1 MKIGI
6 IGGGASGIML
16 GNMLNNTDAH
26 ITILEKTQSTLN
38 KLLITGNGRCNIT
51 NLCEPEE
58 FVKNIAH
65 NSKFMYSAI
74 YNFSPSD
81 MVNYLNNNG
90 LATKAEDN
98 FRIFPISNRSRTV
111 KEFLDSHINNINLVT
126 NAEVTDIIQDNNQFI
141 VNTLDKRYIFDIV
154 VIATGGLS
162 YPTTGSS
169 GDGLMLAKRLGLDVT
184 LTRPSL
190 CSIRLDNINPNLEGT
205 PFSCLLKYYKNSKL
219 KNYIYGDGLF
229 TSFGVSGPAVFKLT
243 SIIQESSI
251 NKDIFALDFCSELSS
266 EDVRTKIKEYI
277 KDNPKKYIIHL
288 INSFVTLKIAKDRLN
303 RLNIDEQVQCACV
316 SNAMV
321 MCIADILKNYTFT
334 INNFDNIERAT
345 ITRGGVDVKQL
356 NPHTMECKS
365 IPNLYFIGEVI
376 DVDAFSGGFNLQ
388 IAFSTAVACADDIK
402 QKLRS

>member
-1 MKIGI
+1 MEIGI

-58 FVKNIAH
+58 FVKNIVH

-81 MVNYLNNNG
+81 MVDYLNNNG

-190 CSIRLDNINPNLEGT
+190 CAIRLDNINPNLEGT

-251 NKDIFALDFCSELSS
+251 NKDIFALDFCSELSN

-288 INSFVTLKIAKDRLN
+288 INSFVTLKIAKDMLN

-321 MCIADILKNYTFT
+321 MHIADILKNYSFT
-334 INNFDNIERAT
+334 IDNFDNIERAT
-345 ITRGGVDVKQL
+345 ITRGGVDIKQL

>member
-1 MKIGI
+1 MEIGI

-26 ITILEKTQSTLN
+26 ITILEKTHSTLN

-81 MVNYLNNNG
+81 MVDYLNNNG

-190 CSIRLDNINPNLEGT
+190 CAIRLDNINPNLEGT

-288 INSFVTLKIAKDRLN
+288 INSFVTLKIAKDMLI

-321 MCIADILKNYTFT
+321 MHIADILKNYSFT
-334 INNFDNIERAT
+334 IDNFDNIERAT

>member
-1 MKIGI
+1 MEIGI

-81 MVNYLNNNG
+81 MVDYLNNNG

-190 CSIRLDNINPNLEGT
+190 CAIRLDDINPNLEGT

-251 NKDIFALDFCSELSS
+251 NKDIFALDFCSELSN

-288 INSFVTLKIAKDRLN
+288 INSFVTLKIAKDMLI

-321 MCIADILKNYTFT
+321 MHIADILKNYSFT
-334 INNFDNIERAT
+334 IDNFDNIEKAT